1 MVFPAGDTSGH
12 PHRVK
17 RLLLV
22 VGLGWFLGDEELVPV
37 KDRFLVRGEEILATL
52 EERTSPLVVT
62 ILPTRPTLGL
72 PRDRENVIPDDP
84 TGSGVV
90 SEDPTGSTLVG
101 AGGVGGCHSEC

>member
-1 MVFPAGDTSGH
+1 MIP
-12 PHRVK
+12 
-17 RLLLV
+17 LV
-22 VGLGWFLGDEELVPV
+22 THIGSNDFFLWSVLDGFSVTLVPV
-37 KDRFLVRGEEILATL
+37 KDRFLVRGEEILTTL